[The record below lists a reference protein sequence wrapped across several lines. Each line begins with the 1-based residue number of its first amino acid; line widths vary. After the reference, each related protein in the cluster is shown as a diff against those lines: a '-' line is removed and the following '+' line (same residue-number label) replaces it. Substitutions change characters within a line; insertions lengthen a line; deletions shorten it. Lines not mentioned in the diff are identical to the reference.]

1 MININTTPETEE
13 GRYIAK
19 ITLNDKLSDKEVTAS
34 SVFNLKK

>member
-1 MININTTPETEE
+1 MEE

-19 ITLNDKLSDKEVTAS
+19 VTLNDKLAGREVTAS